1 MREEGVKEKAAPPEH
16 IALADIIEQL
26 MMFFPG
32 VNCIQ
37 GTCYD
42 PAKIR
47 SGEIKLDSD
56 AYNFLLAQSRDHV
69 LRLSMGIEL
78 LLDTARE
85 YIPKDLSKDKEQVR
99 ELSERAQ
106 ITTSALLL
114 KTILAELLKI
124 RDKWLN
130 ESTYS
135 KKLLRDYKE
144 IASRLEQLA
153 VGEDKEKVARF
164 REAVELLSDPEKL
177 GDYIVKL
184 FLFFD
189 LLHGDVYS
197 EIRKN
202 IRDEDLKIL
211 AQAYQYNLTLGNIDR
226 IVHLIASVILP
237 LRDKL
242 DKAPDL
248 WMTGNSAHCSD
259 ALDYLDCIKRWYNDR
274 VNAIKG
280 KLIRGEVPERSPTY
294 QAMVTEVVS
303 KYIGWM
309 NPAKYVE
316 DLLYAGFKSA
326 YMQLNNMLSLFGI
339 RYPDELVDQLAKY
352 AAAAAHG
359 AIVGAIGV
367 FTPPVAVAYG
377 VASLTASMM
386 ELLSTMAD
394 PVKAELVTKYL
405 SEHWGEIAVSA
416 VVGAV
421 TAAGTALAL
430 RAYAPRIRATLYS
443 KTADLVERFNPHL
456 AAKLRDEAQLTIGRV
471 VYESKDLAVT
481 VEARETPEGVER
493 VTLNIKFRGAGKLET
508 LTTYEFKPGSY
519 VLFTDDEAKTLLG
532 TVIDDVKRIA
542 TPGTKVESVLN
553 SILSY
558 VDDLASTRG
567 LDAAKEFLR
576 SIRESIQRGGVKAV
590 FTAGVMGR
598 DVVLVE
604 ETRLVVYSPALKA
617 PVEIA
622 ENAIREMTS
631 SPDTFNLYWLAKS
644 SGLDPAQ
651 VYSVVKDY
659 ATRVQVG
666 KLVWGRVQ
674 LGNFVFQFAGDKVY
688 IATPEMLAKYGLD
701 LCPSI
706 SLKNFDS
713 VVWFKID
720 RVVNSIVSNYGESIA
735 HLVLNS
741 LALGKG
747 VASYNIP
754 SLGVVMEHVVLDVPT
769 YAVVDSLKGAAPS
782 YGLVSQLVT
791 KDGVLLVSRQVGEV
805 LKGYGVSVDT
815 AVVGT
820 VVKQGAE
827 RLARVLGSWTVTL
840 SKRALG
846 YIGDARIKGGV
857 TELAE
862 AVKQAII
869 EAGKIGDTQAL
880 QELSMLYL
888 TLKSAES
895 TAAVMHI
902 AYISSS
908 EAVFSASAVP
918 GISSAVLA
926 NAISSASSAIAR
938 GDPQSAYAT
947 LTNSLVQAGFS
958 REVAEL
964 LAYRSLT
971 GLPVVLSQTL
981 TKTETLT
988 AVEYERADITAVDKS
1003 RDVIEKVYVTK
1014 EVTDTKTTLIPASEF
1029 TQQTLP
1035 GGDKQRDTITK
1046 IPVIEEVTDTR
1057 TTLIPKSE
1065 YTPQTIPGS
1074 DMQRDTIT
1082 KIPVVSEVTKT
1093 ETTLIPLF
1101 EHELTLTYPGGDRF
1115 QDTIVKI
1122 PVISEVA
1129 EEKVT
1134 PVSQVDYE
1142 YEVTPLLG
1150 LKLTGQVYTVPVTV
1164 PVVQTVAIELEEG
1177 TGEPLPPGVFKAIPL
1192 PPPAPVAPRPA
1203 LPGITPPRP
1212 RGRGELEEIT
1222 I

>member
-1 MREEGVKEKAAPPEH
+1 MREEGVTEKAIPPEH
-16 IALADIIEQL
+16 VALADILEQL

-32 VNCIQ
+32 VNCI
-37 GTCYD
+37 GRTCYD

-47 SGEIKLDSD
+47 SGDVKLDSY
-56 AYNFLLAQSRDHV
+56 AYVSLLAQSRDHV
-69 LRLSMGIEL
+69 LHLATGIEL

-85 YIPKDLSKDKEQVR
+85 YIPKDSSGDKEQVR
-99 ELSERAQ
+99 ELSERAR

-135 KKLLRDYKE
+135 RKLLGDYKE
-144 IASRLEQLA
+144 MVSRLEQMA
-153 VGEDKEKVARF
+153 VGEDREKFARF

-177 GDYIVKL
+177 TDYIVKL

-189 LLHGDVYS
+189 LLHSDVYS
-197 EIRKN
+197 ELRKS
-202 IRDEDLKIL
+202 IKDEDLKLL
-211 AQAYQYNLTLGNIDR
+211 AQAYRYNLTLGNIDR

-242 DKAPDL
+242 DKAPSL
-248 WMTGNSAHCSD
+248 WKTGNADYCKD
-259 ALDYLDCIKRWYNDR
+259 APPTLYYDCIDRWYNDR
-274 VNAIKG
+274 VNAIKS

-294 QAMVTEVVS
+294 QAIVTEVLS
-303 KYIGWM
+303 KYIGWL

-326 YMQLNNMLSLFGI
+326 FTQLNNMLSLFGI
-339 RYPDELVDQLAKY
+339 RYPDELVDQMAKY
-352 AAAAAHG
+352 ATAAAHG
-359 AIVGAIGV
+359 AIVGAIGLLA
-367 FTPPVAVAYG
+367 PPVAVAYG

-471 VYESKDLAVT
+471 VYESKDLVVT
-481 VEARETPEGVER
+481 VEAKETPGGVER
-493 VTLNIKFRGAGKLET
+493 VTLNIKFGGAGKLET
-508 LTTYEFKPGSY
+508 ITTYEFKPSSY
-519 VLFTDDEAKTLLG
+519 VLFMDDEAKTLLG

-542 TPGTKVESVLN
+542 MPGTKVESVLN

-604 ETRLVVYSPALKA
+604 ETRLVVYSPTLKA

-659 ATRVQVG
+659 ATRVQAG

-713 VVWFKID
+713 AVWFKID
-720 RVVNSIVSNYGESIA
+720 RVVNSIAGSYGESIA

-769 YAVVDSLKGAAPS
+769 YAVVDSLRGAAPS
-782 YGLVSQLVT
+782 
-791 KDGVLLVSRQVGEV
+791 
-805 LKGYGVSVDT
+805 
-815 AVVGT
+815 
-820 VVKQGAE
+820 
-827 RLARVLGSWTVTL
+827 
-840 SKRALG
+840 
-846 YIGDARIKGGV
+846 
-857 TELAE
+857 
-862 AVKQAII
+862 
-869 EAGKIGDTQAL
+869 
-880 QELSMLYL
+880 
-888 TLKSAES
+888 
-895 TAAVMHI
+895 
-902 AYISSS
+902 
-908 EAVFSASAVP
+908 
-918 GISSAVLA
+918 
-926 NAISSASSAIAR
+926 
-938 GDPQSAYAT
+938 
-947 LTNSLVQAGFS
+947 
-958 REVAEL
+958 
-964 LAYRSLT
+964 
-971 GLPVVLSQTL
+971 
-981 TKTETLT
+981 
-988 AVEYERADITAVDKS
+988 
-1003 RDVIEKVYVTK
+1003 
-1014 EVTDTKTTLIPASEF
+1014 
-1029 TQQTLP
+1029 
-1035 GGDKQRDTITK
+1035 
-1046 IPVIEEVTDTR
+1046 
-1057 TTLIPKSE
+1057 
-1065 YTPQTIPGS
+1065 
-1074 DMQRDTIT
+1074 
-1082 KIPVVSEVTKT
+1082 
-1093 ETTLIPLF
+1093 
-1101 EHELTLTYPGGDRF
+1101 
-1115 QDTIVKI
+1115 
-1122 PVISEVA
+1122 
-1129 EEKVT
+1129 
-1134 PVSQVDYE
+1134 
-1142 YEVTPLLG
+1142 
-1150 LKLTGQVYTVPVTV
+1150 
-1164 PVVQTVAIELEEG
+1164 
-1177 TGEPLPPGVFKAIPL
+1177 
-1192 PPPAPVAPRPA
+1192 
-1203 LPGITPPRP
+1203 
-1212 RGRGELEEIT
+1212 
-1222 I
+1222 